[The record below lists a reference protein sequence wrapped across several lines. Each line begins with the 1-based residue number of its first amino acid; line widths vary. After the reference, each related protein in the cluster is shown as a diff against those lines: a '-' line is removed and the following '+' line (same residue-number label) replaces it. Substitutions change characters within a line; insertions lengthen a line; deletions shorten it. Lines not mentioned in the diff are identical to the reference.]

1 MSSQLRVLQ
10 VYKAFPPVRGGI
22 EGHVDLLARLLTE
35 RGVGVEVLCA
45 RPAGSAAA
53 EMRGG
58 VHVRRCAPAL
68 TVASTPLP
76 PGLPLALRRS
86 DADVVHL
93 HFPWPP
99 AEVAWLVGGRRR
111 PLVVTVH
118 CEAVRQAR
126 IARVLAPFT
135 QAVLRAAGRILV
147 TGAFMRDAPV
157 LAAHRP
163 RIEVVPL
170 GVDLQRFRPGGG
182 APDPLP
188 QIPRPRAVFVGRLRH
203 YKGLPV
209 LAAALARL
217 PDVHLVVIGEGPE
230 RDSLQRA
237 LHAYGCSARAHLL
250 GEVDDS
256 LLPRIL
262 QAADAA
268 VLASTSRAEG
278 FGLAIAEAQACGVP
292 AVTTDVGTGTA
303 QTVADGVSGRVVQ
316 PHDPGALADA
326 LRWCLDPV
334 AAPARRAAARAHA
347 EAHLCAHRMAA
358 TIHDVY
364 MQSLN
369 RRPSA

>member
-1 MSSQLRVLQ
+1 
-10 VYKAFPPVRGGI
+10 
-22 EGHVDLLARLLTE
+22 
-35 RGVGVEVLCA
+35 
-45 RPAGSAAA
+45 
-53 EMRGG
+53 
-58 VHVRRCAPAL
+58 
-68 TVASTPLP
+68 
-76 PGLPLALRRS
+76 
-86 DADVVHL
+86 
-93 HFPWPP
+93 
-99 AEVAWLVGGRRR
+99 
-111 PLVVTVH
+111 
-118 CEAVRQAR
+118 
-126 IARVLAPFT
+126 
-135 QAVLRAAGRILV
+135 VLRAAGRILV